1 MTTRISTLDM
11 RHKLGEILV
20 RVALRHDQYIVER
33 KGRPMAALLP
43 VEKAEA
49 MERASRL
56 HLVQLLDRAQ
66 DALSEAEG
74 DRLADLA
81 KHKSRRT

>member
-1 MTTRISTLDM
+1 MTTRISTLDV
-11 RHKLGEILV
+11 RHKLGEILD

-33 KGRPMAALLP
+33 KGKAMAVLLP

-56 HLVQLLDRAQ
+56 HLAQILDKAEN
-66 DALSEAEG
+66 ALPEAES
-74 DRLADLA
+74 DRLADFA
-81 KHKSRRT
+81 KHESRVG